1 MSVIIS
7 CIFIIKVTAL
17 HQSTLYS
24 VLAEDKPITFPPEE
38 EENSDYDEDESKRK
52 KRDTENNN
60 ENTEDEEEEE
70 NTEPNVRFTI
80 TKELFGE
87 IDKSKN
93 KDIFII
99 NSFRSIIIIF
109 NKKYVLSFCCDLWMY
124 RNKYLSHWIF

>member
-1 MSVIIS
+1 MSVITS

-38 EENSDYDEDESKRK
+38 EISDYDEGESKRK

-60 ENTEDEEEEE
+60 ENTETEEEEE

-87 IDKSKN
+87 IDKSKKKRHFHN
-93 KDIFII
+93 KLFSFN
-99 NSFRSIIIIF
+99 NSHI
-109 NKKYVLSFCCDLWMY
+109 
-124 RNKYLSHWIF
+124 